1 MVNKSSPSPKLKES
15 SPASTEISCTES
27 DSPTHNKQVQ
37 ASIFIRKSDR
47 IKFFLNVLSLI
58 ITAALV
64 TKDAKYYAFYN
75 VILISIL
82 LTHRAYEFYTK
93 GWHFYLLDF
102 CYFVNT
108 IIIIHVLFFPKSE
121 IMFFASFVLSIGPV
135 LTAVPVYS
143 CALSFHSTMKTTTL
157 LIHSSPPLAMF
168 LIHWHDKSKYFFSA
182 ATAGVQEFGPSLLM
196 KWYGSVFLMTG
207 VWVVFYYVAIFKVFR
222 GYTTRNKLETLYDY
236 MLSDPKTSDEIR
248 SKEEKWRPFMF
259 MWIYIRFV
267 LIFITLSGIF
277 YYSYWIGLVWVI
289 INHLIGV
296 YNGATYYIN
305 FHSERYEK
313 TLLDLD
319 EEEEEKRSLEN
330 SAE

>member
-1 MVNKSSPSPKLKES
+1 MANKSAPSPNLNVS
-15 SPASTEISCTES
+15 SPASTDISSTAS
-27 DSPTHNKQVQ
+27 DSPILNKQFRTSKVT
-37 ASIFIRKSDR
+37 RKIDHL
-47 IKFFLNVLSLI
+47 KFCFNVLNLI

-108 IIIIHVLFFPKSE
+108 IVIIHILFFPKSE

-143 CALSFHSTMKTTTL
+143 CALAFHSTMKTTTL

-196 KWYGSVFLMTG
+196 KWYGSVFAVYG
-207 VWVVFYYVAIFKVFR
+207 IWVVFYYIAIFKVFR
-222 GYTTRNKLETLYDY
+222 GHTTRNKLETLYDY
-236 MLSDPKTSDEIR
+236 MMSDPRTSYEIR
-248 SKEEKWRPFMF
+248 SKGEKWSQIMF
-259 MWIYIRFV
+259 MWIHVRYV
-267 LIFITLSGIF
+267 LLLITHSGVF
-277 YYSYWIGLVWVI
+277 YYSYWSGLVWVT
-289 INHLIGV
+289 INHLIGI
-296 YNGATYYIN
+296 YNGAVDYIED
-305 FHSERYEK
+305 HSENYKK
-313 TLLDLD
+313 TLLALD
-319 EEEEEKRSLEN
+319 KEKEERETPEN
-330 SAE
+330 